1 MTRKRPATRASER
14 ALTPDSHITI
24 NVTQLIALI
33 VGVVTLAGGYWY
45 LISTQ
50 AKQTS
55 DIARVQTTI
64 EAVTHDT
71 TAQVKDQNDKRE
83 TLAKDFLASN
93 QKIADRVS
101 DLNTQMVLTQQAAK
115 VTNDTLSQIRDQ
127 LAASPWVSTGRGKK

>member
-1 MTRKRPATRASER
+1 M
-14 ALTPDSHITI
+14 
-24 NVTQLIALI
+24 TQLIALI